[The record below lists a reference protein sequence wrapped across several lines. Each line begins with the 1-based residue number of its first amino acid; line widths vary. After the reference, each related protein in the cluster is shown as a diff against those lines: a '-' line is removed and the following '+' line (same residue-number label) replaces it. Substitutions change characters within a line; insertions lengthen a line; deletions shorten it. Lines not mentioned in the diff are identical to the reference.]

1 MSPKK
6 TKQSP
11 EQHPIK
17 ETRKAALKQDIG
29 RRMREVRKSLGYTQD
44 QMVDYFD
51 CGRANYSRIE
61 KGEVFPNPTMLE
73 VLNQRFH
80 VSLHWLI
87 CNTGGMYLSQQPEHP
102 EPVDRDVPIAGGEI
116 RELLSYVNAVPMVR
130 HAVLGFFLEYLE
142 ENKKLIAPLMGRRKQ
157 ARGKG

>member
-6 TKQSP
+6 NNQSP
-11 EQHPIK
+11 ERRRIN
-17 ETRKAALKQDIG
+17 EGRKTALKKEIG

-73 VLNQRFH
+73 VLNQRFNI
-80 VSLHWLI
+80 SLHWLV
-87 CNTGGMYLSQQPEHP
+87 CNKGDMHQSRGAAPPETA
-102 EPVDRDVPIAGGEI
+102 DLDTPIEAGEI
-116 RELLSYVNAVPMVR
+116 RELLLYVNAVPMVR

-142 ENKKLIAPLMGRRKQ
+142 EMGFI
-157 ARGKG
+157 RGSE